1 MKVLKK
7 VLLGVLSLACVVT
20 ASVGLTACGGGNG
33 KDGTDGLEY
42 YPAPD
47 GYAVDQ
53 GNTMYL
59 EEIVIPSTYK
69 GKAVTMIA
77 DNAFSEAK
85 VKSITIPD
93 SVTSIGDYAFS
104 NCSGLTSVVIPDGV
118 TSIGSN
124 TFEGC
129 SNLTEM
135 TLPFV
140 GASKDGTSNTHFG
153 YIFGAST
160 NADNSSYV
168 PISLK
173 RVAIT
178 SATSIGE
185 RAFSGCR
192 SLTSVVIPDGVT
204 SIGMYAFRY
213 CRSLTSVVIP
223 DSVTSIGYG
232 AFDGCNNLTSV
243 VIGDSVTSIGNYA
256 FSGCSSL
263 TNITVHENNASYKDI
278 DGNLYT
284 KDGATLIQYA
294 VGKTDTSF
302 IIPGSVTSIGS
313 YAFSNCSSLTSVV
326 ILDSVTS
333 IGEGAFRDC
342 NSLTSVVI
350 PDSVT
355 SIGDQAFRDC
365 NSLTRVY
372 YKGSARDWNNIYI
385 GDGGSEYLT
394 YATRYYYSESQP
406 TEEGNYW
413 HYDEN
418 GEVVVW

>member
-1 MKVLKK
+1 MKALKK
-7 VLLGVLSLACVVT
+7 VLLGVLSVACVIT

-47 GYAVDQ
+47 GYAVSQ

-77 DNAFSEAK
+77 DNAFEDANLT
-85 VKSITIPD
+85 SIEIPD
-93 SVTSIGDYAFS
+93 SVTSIGNSAFKSCS
-104 NCSGLTSVVIPDGV
+104 NLTSVVIPDGV

-213 CRSLTSVVIP
+213 CRSLTGIEIP
-223 DSVTSIGYG
+223 DSVTSIGEG
-232 AFDGCNNLTSV
+232 AFSSCDNLTSV
-243 VIGDSVTSIGNYA
+243 VIGDSVTSIGMSAFSFCDNLTSVVIPDSVTSIGDYA
-256 FSGCSSL
+256 FYYCSSL

-326 ILDSVTS
+326 IPDSVTS
-333 IGEGAFRDC
+333 IGDCAFRDC

-355 SIGDQAFRDC
+355 SIGSDAFRYC
-365 NSLTRVY
+365 SKLTIYCERTSKPSAWSSSWDGSCSVVWG
-372 YKGSARDWNNIYI
+372 YKGA
-385 GDGGSEYLT
+385 
-394 YATRYYYSESQP
+394 
-406 TEEGNYW
+406 
-413 HYDEN
+413 
-418 GEVVVW
+418 